1 LAWGAIR
8 ACAQRTQARLAV
20 TADGDALYRRR
31 ESRRR
36 EETAANIGVEIYAGN
51 ARMVYI
57 PGAAAVTAAMTTRM
71 QRADV
76 VFFRRYAVPRR

>member
-1 LAWGAIR
+1 MAMLYIEGENPAPRG
-8 ACAQRTQARLAV
+8 
-20 TADGDALYRRR
+20 DGGQYWRGDL
-31 ESRRR
+31 
-36 EETAANIGVEIYAGN
+36 TGN

-57 PGAAAVTAAMTTRM
+57 PGAAAVTAAMTARM